1 MPEIIRKVHSLLRW
15 TLFTGLVAAG
25 LWNQS
30 LTAQEPSSETLHI
43 THKLLNVPIN
53 RGAEARLF
61 QIAVGGQVK
70 REFPLQLANEKIDY
84 WVSID
89 VSELKGQTVTLSGPV
104 TQAALKRI
112 YLADEVHDAARL
124 YKESERPAFHF
135 TMKSGWNNDVNGPI
149 YYNGKYRLFWQS
161 FPYGTKWDTGF
172 MQWDYAVSSD
182 LVHWHEMPTAL
193 LPDKLGAAWSG
204 TSLIDRENVAGFG
217 KNALVIFYTAF
228 DRATHKQTQCIAY
241 STDGGASFQRYAG
254 NPVLDT
260 DAEVGSTDTRDPKVF
275 WYEPGKHWV
284 MVLFEKDGMSIFRS
298 ADLKKWT
305 RTSHVAGLFECP
317 DLFELPVDGDSAHRK
332 WVLHGGSANYLIG
345 SFDGEKFTPETPML
359 HYAEGKNRHGDDVL
373 YAAESFA
380 NMPDGSRVQMGWG
393 RIEEKDMPF
402 TQMLLFPTEFRLAT
416 TSAGVRLLAT
426 PVKEIA
432 LLHGAEHHWKD
443 VSADGAN
450 GQLAAFA
457 SRPLHVKF
465 TAQLEEDNPLKIMY
479 GDQLLATIEAKDI
492 QRGQAAVEI
501 LIDRGVAEVF
511 VDGGARYILADLSA
525 NTGSHALRLSAGKL
539 EQLDVYEMKSMWEK
553 Q

>member
-1 MPEIIRKVHSLLRW
+1 MPGTIRKANSFLRCA
-15 TLFTGLVAAG
+15 LFTGLLAAV
-25 LWNQS
+25 LLRPA
-30 LTAQEPSSETLHI
+30 LTAQGSSSETLHI
-43 THKLLNVPIN
+43 THSLLNVPIN
-53 RGAEARLF
+53 READARLF
-61 QIAVGGQVK
+61 QIALSGEVK
-70 REFPLQLANEKIDY
+70 REFPLQLANKKIDY
-84 WVSID
+84 WISID

-104 TQAALKRI
+104 TQAALKQI
-112 YLADEVHDAARL
+112 YQSDEVHDAAQL

-135 TMKSGWNNDVNGPI
+135 TVKSGWNNDANGPI

-161 FPYGTKWDTGF
+161 FPYGTKSDAGF
-172 MQWDYAVSSD
+172 MQWDYAVSGD
-182 LVHWHEMPTAL
+182 LVHWREMPTAL
-193 LPDKLGAAWSG
+193 LPDKIGAVWSG

-228 DRATHKQTQCIAY
+228 DRRTKKQVQCIAY
-241 STDGGASFQRYAG
+241 STDSGASFHRYAG
-254 NPVLDT
+254 NPVLNT
-260 DAEVGSTDTRDPKVF
+260 GTEVGSTDTRDPKVF

-284 MVLFEKDGMSIFRS
+284 MVLFEKDGMSFFRS
-298 ADLKKWT
+298 SNLKKWT

-317 DLFELPVDGDSAHRK
+317 DLFELPVDGDSSHRK

-345 SFDGEKFTPETPML
+345 SFDGEKFAPETPML
-359 HYAEGKNRHGDDVL
+359 RYAEGKNLHGDDVL
-373 YAAESFA
+373 YAAESFV
-380 NMPDGSRVQMGWG
+380 NMPDGRRVQMGWG

-416 TSAGVRLLAT
+416 TGAGVRLLAS

-432 LLHGAEHHWKD
+432 LLHGAQHHWKD
-443 VSADGAN
+443 VNADAAN
-450 GQLAAFA
+450 QQLAEFA

-465 TAQLEEDNPLKIMY
+465 TARVDEGDALKIMY
-479 GDQLLATIEAKDI
+479 GDQLLATVAAKDT
-492 QRGQAAVEI
+492 QEGQAAVEI

-511 VDGGARYILADLSA
+511 VDDGALYVLADLLG